1 MNDLKGK
8 MSNFFASENKKV
20 KIIMTIGAVG
30 MILILISS
38 FSGNENKKTE
48 EVNNSLNYSEYTV
61 QLEKKLT
68 DIISNISGV
77 GQCKVMIT
85 LENSSENVYATDSE
99 FKNNDDTV
107 NQKDEYVIYDS
118 KNGETPVL
126 IKEYFPQVMGVT
138 VVCSGGDNIEIREK
152 IIDAVTAL
160 FNISANRVSVSKIKS

>member
-1 MNDLKGK
+1 

-20 KIIMTIGAVG
+20 KIIMIIGAVG
-30 MILILISS
+30 MILILLSS
-38 FSGNENKKTE
+38 FTGSENTKTE
-48 EVNNSLNYSEYTV
+48 ETSNGLNYSEYTV

-99 FKNNDDTV
+99 FKNNDDTI

-126 IKEYFPQVMGVT
+126 IKEYLPQVMGVT